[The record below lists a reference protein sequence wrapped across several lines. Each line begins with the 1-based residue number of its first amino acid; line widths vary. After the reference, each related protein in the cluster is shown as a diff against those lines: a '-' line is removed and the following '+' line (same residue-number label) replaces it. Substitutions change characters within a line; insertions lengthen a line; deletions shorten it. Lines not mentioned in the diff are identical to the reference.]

1 MGHRRFLAIGILR
14 GKDNGLL
21 AVSAH
26 PGDNRIPQDAN
37 LLDLA
42 FHDVTRLEIPR
53 FGITGECRDAGN
65 GARGNDIACAV
76 AHRRIVGKDLRNLD
90 GHLAGV
96 RLLARLAVDAQ
107 LHAEIV
113 RIWNLVGGDDPRTKG
128 TESVDGFAE
137 TEDAGFHFSA
147 LNVAGGDVVEND
159 ITADVAGGLRWREVL
174 AAFFEHDRE
183 L

>member
-14 GKDNGLL
+14 GKGNGLL
-21 AVSAH
+21 AVSTQ
-26 PGDNRIPQDAN
+26 PGDNRMPQDAN
-37 LLDLA
+37 LADLSL
-42 FHDVTRLEIPR
+42 HDVTRLEIPR
-53 FGITGECRDAGN
+53 FGITGECRDAGD
-65 GARGNDIACAV
+65 GSRGNDIACAV

-107 LHAEIV
+107 LHGEIV

-147 LNVAGGDVVEND
+147 LNVAGGDVVKDD
-159 ITADVAGGLRWREVL
+159 ITADVPRTLLWAQAL
-174 AAFFEHDRE
+174 ASFF
-183 L
+183 